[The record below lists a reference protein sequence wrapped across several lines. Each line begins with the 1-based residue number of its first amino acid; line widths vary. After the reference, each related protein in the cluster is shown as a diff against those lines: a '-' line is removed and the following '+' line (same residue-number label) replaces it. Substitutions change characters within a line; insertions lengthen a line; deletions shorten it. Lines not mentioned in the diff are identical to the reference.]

1 MLKINQEV
9 NHNVF
14 GKGHI
19 IDIVERVEPNNY
31 KYSSLVIVEF
41 DNAIQ
46 ELVRENFIWSKR
58 DIKTRTFTEFSILPY
73 IISE

>member
-31 KYSSLVIVEF
+31 KYPSIVVVEF
-41 DNAIQ
+41 DNPIEETVQ
-46 ELVRENFIWSKR
+46 ENFIWVKKA
-58 DIKTRTFTEFSILPY
+58 IKNRNFTEYSILPY